1 MPLLSFDDLKMN
13 RISLAD
19 LPDRAQLMRRVDRKF
34 RIGAEHLDLLFRL
47 ITPHYNLVQAGTQDS
62 SLYINRYWDGIDR
75 PFFHAHRV
83 RKPRRYK
90 FRQRTYAADGMSF
103 WELKERLATGYTRK
117 TRLEVGSS
125 MQADG
130 PSMQADRPSMQAD
143 GPSMQADGA
152 SMQADR
158 PPMHADGAQVAL
170 NRLWNRVG
178 MDPPADLQPALD
190 IHYKR
195 LSFVHN
201 NGHER
206 LTLDYD
212 LCLSRPIINAEQ
224 GDDTPQ
230 TSSLSFPPTEST
242 EAAQTW
248 LCSRD
253 LYILELK
260 QDRPGPSILDPLRQS
275 RSLQAISFSKYYM
288 GSLLWQA
295 HEQNHQAVRA
305 IPTRIGY
312 GRAWTMNPTQY
323 PLNNESYLISP
334 GQ

>member
-47 ITPHYNLVQAGTQDS
+47 IAPHYRLVQAGTQDS

-117 TRLEVGSS
+117 TRLAV
-125 MQADG
+125 G
-130 PSMQADRPSMQAD
+130 PSPRDE
-143 GPSMQADGA
+143 A
-152 SMQADR
+152 SSPRDEE
-158 PPMHADGAQVAL
+158 AQVAL

-242 EAAQTW
+242 EATQTW

-323 PLNNESYLISP
+323 PLDNEPYSISP

>member
-1 MPLLSFDDLKMN
+1 MPPLNLEELEIN
-13 RISLAD
+13 RIALAD
-19 LPDRAQLMRRVDRKF
+19 LPVRAQLMRRVDRKF

-47 ITPHYNLVQAGTQDS
+47 IGPHYSLVQAGAQDA

-117 TRLEVGSS
+117 TRLEVG
-125 MQADG
+125 

-143 GPSMQADGA
+143 G
-152 SMQADR
+152 
-158 PPMHADGAQVAL
+158 AQVAL
-170 NRLWNRVG
+170 NRLWNCVG
-178 MDPPADLQPALD
+178 VDPPFGLQPALD

-212 LCLSRPIINAEQ
+212 LCLSRPIITSVQ
-224 GDDTPQ
+224 GNDTLQ
-230 TSSLSFPPTEST
+230 TSSLSFPPAAST

-248 LCSRD
+248 LCSRE
-253 LYILELK
+253 LYVLELK

-275 RSLQAISFSKYYM
+275 RCLQAISFSKYYI

-323 PLNNESYLISP
+323 PLNNDPYSISP

>member
-1 MPLLSFDDLKMN
+1 
-13 RISLAD
+13 
-19 LPDRAQLMRRVDRKF
+19 
-34 RIGAEHLDLLFRL
+34 
-47 ITPHYNLVQAGTQDS
+47 
-62 SLYINRYWDGIDR
+62 
-75 PFFHAHRV
+75 
-83 RKPRRYK
+83 
-90 FRQRTYAADGMSF
+90 MSF

-130 PSMQADRPSMQAD
+130 PSMQAD

-178 MDPPADLQPALD
+178 VDPPVGLQPALD

-212 LCLSRPIINAEQ
+212 LCLSRPIINTEQ

-312 GRAWTMNPTQY
+312 GRAWTMYPTQI
-323 PLNNESYLISP
+323 PLDNEPHSIS
-334 GQ
+334 

>member
-1 MPLLSFDDLKMN
+1 
-13 RISLAD
+13 
-19 LPDRAQLMRRVDRKF
+19 
-34 RIGAEHLDLLFRL
+34 
-47 ITPHYNLVQAGTQDS
+47 
-62 SLYINRYWDGIDR
+62 
-75 PFFHAHRV
+75 
-83 RKPRRYK
+83 
-90 FRQRTYAADGMSF
+90 
-103 WELKERLATGYTRK
+103 
-117 TRLEVGSS
+117 
-125 MQADG
+125 
-130 PSMQADRPSMQAD
+130 
-143 GPSMQADGA
+143 MQADGA
-152 SMQADR
+152 SMQADMPPMQADR
-158 PPMHADGAQVAL
+158 PPMQADGAQVAL

-242 EAAQTW
+242 EATQTW

-275 RSLQAISFSKYYM
+275 RSLQAISFSKYYI

-323 PLNNESYLISP
+323 PLDNVPYSNTP

>member
-1 MPLLSFDDLKMN
+1 MSPLSLIDLKIN
-13 RISLAD
+13 RIALSD
-19 LPDRAQLMRRVDRKF
+19 LPVRAQLMRRVDRKF
-34 RIGAEHLDLLFRL
+34 RIGAEHLDSLFQL
-47 ITPHYNLVQAGTQDS
+47 IAPHYSLVQAGEQDA
-62 SLYINRYWDGIDR
+62 SLYMNRYWDGIER
-75 PFFHAHRV
+75 PFFHAHQV

-117 TRLEVGSS
+117 TRLEVE
-125 MQADG
+125 
-130 PSMQADRPSMQAD
+130 PSLRDVEPSLHD
-143 GPSMQADGA
+143 VGA
-152 SMQADR
+152 SIRDVEPSIR
-158 PPMHADGAQVAL
+158 NVGAQVAL

-178 MDPPADLQPALD
+178 LDPPRDLQPALD

-212 LCLSRPIINAEQ
+212 LCLSKPIDVHGL
-224 GDDTPQ
+224 GDSPPL
-230 TSSLSFPPTEST
+230 TSRLSFLATKPTEAHPTSEPT

-253 LYILELK
+253 LYLLELK
-260 QDRPGPSILDPLRQS
+260 QDRPGPSILDPLR
-275 RSLQAISFSKYYM
+275 RCRRLQAISFSKYYI

-295 HEQNHQAVRA
+295 YEQKHKVVRT
-305 IPTRIGY
+305 IPTRLGY
-312 GRAWTMNPTQY
+312 GQAWTMNPIQY
-323 PLNNESYLISP
+323 PT
-334 GQ
+334 

>member
-1 MPLLSFDDLKMN
+1 MPPLNLEDLEIN
-13 RISLAD
+13 RIALAD
-19 LPDRAQLMRRVDRKF
+19 LPVRAQLMRRVDRKF

-47 ITPHYNLVQAGTQDS
+47 IGPHYSLVQAGAQDA

-117 TRLEVGSS
+117 TRLEVG
-125 MQADG
+125 
-130 PSMQADRPSMQAD
+130 PSMHYDKPSMH
-143 GPSMQADGA
+143 P
-152 SMQADR
+152 
-158 PPMHADGAQVAL
+158 DGAQVAL

-178 MDPPADLQPALD
+178 VDPPVGLQPALD

-212 LCLSRPIINAEQ
+212 VCLSRPIITSVQ
-224 GDDTPQ
+224 GNDTLQ
-230 TSSLSFPPTEST
+230 SSSLSFPPTAST
-242 EAAQTW
+242 EAEQTW
-248 LCSRD
+248 LCSRE
-253 LYILELK
+253 LYVLELK

-275 RSLQAISFSKYYM
+275 RCLQAISFSKYYI

-295 HEQNHQAVRA
+295 HERNHQAVRA
-305 IPTRIGY
+305 IPNRIGY
-312 GRAWTMNPTQY
+312 GRAWTMNPTQN
-323 PLNNESYLISP
+323 PLDNEPYSIS
-334 GQ
+334 

>member
-1 MPLLSFDDLKMN
+1 MPPLNLEDLEIN
-13 RISLAD
+13 RIALAD
-19 LPDRAQLMRRVDRKF
+19 LPVRAQLMRRVDRKF

-47 ITPHYNLVQAGTQDS
+47 IGPHYRLVQAGAQDA

-117 TRLEVGSS
+117 TRLEVG
-125 MQADG
+125 
-130 PSMQADRPSMQAD
+130 PSMQAD
-143 GPSMQADGA
+143 GP

-178 MDPPADLQPALD
+178 MDPPVGLQPALD

>member
-1 MPLLSFDDLKMN
+1 MPPLSLDDLKMN
-13 RISLAD
+13 RIALAD
-19 LPDRAQLMRRVDRKF
+19 LPVRAQLMRRVDRKF

-47 ITPHYNLVQAGTQDS
+47 IAPHYSLVQAGTQDA
-62 SLYINRYWDGIDR
+62 SLYINRYWDGTDR

-103 WELKERLATGYTRK
+103 WELKERMATGYTRK
-117 TRLEVGSS
+117 TRLEVE
-125 MQADG
+125 
-130 PSMQADRPSMQAD
+130 PSLRDE
-143 GPSMQADGA
+143 GA
-152 SMQADR
+152 SLHDEE
-158 PPMHADGAQVAL
+158 AQVAL

-206 LTLDYD
+206 LTIDFD
-212 LCLSRPIINAEQ
+212 LCLSRPIFNAEQ

-230 TSSLSFPPTEST
+230 TSSLSLPPTAST

-312 GRAWTMNPTQY
+312 GRAWTMNPTHI
-323 PLNNESYLISP
+323 PLDNEPHSIS
-334 GQ
+334 

>member
-13 RISLAD
+13 RIALAD
-19 LPDRAQLMRRVDRKF
+19 LPVRAQLMRRVDRKF

-47 ITPHYNLVQAGTQDS
+47 IAPHYRLVQAGTQDS

-103 WELKERLATGYTRK
+103 WELTERMATGYTRK
-117 TRLEVGSS
+117 TRLEVE
-125 MQADG
+125 
-130 PSMQADRPSMQAD
+130 PSLRDEGVSLHD
-143 GPSMQADGA
+143 EE
-152 SMQADR
+152 
-158 PPMHADGAQVAL
+158 AQVAL

-206 LTLDYD
+206 LTIDFD

-224 GDDTPQ
+224 SDDTPQ

-242 EAAQTW
+242 EATQTW

-323 PLNNESYLISP
+323 PLDNVPYSNTP

>member
-1 MPLLSFDDLKMN
+1 MPPLNLEDLEIN
-13 RISLAD
+13 RIALAD
-19 LPDRAQLMRRVDRKF
+19 LPVRAQLMRRVDRKF

-47 ITPHYNLVQAGTQDS
+47 IGPHYSLVQAGAQDA

-117 TRLEVGSS
+117 TRLEVG
-125 MQADG
+125 
-130 PSMQADRPSMQAD
+130 PSMQ
-143 GPSMQADGA
+143 
-152 SMQADR
+152 
-158 PPMHADGAQVAL
+158 ADGAQVAL

-178 MDPPADLQPALD
+178 VDPPFGLQPALD

-212 LCLSRPIINAEQ
+212 LCLSRPIITSVQ
-224 GDDTPQ
+224 GNDTLQ
-230 TSSLSFPPTEST
+230 TSSLSFPPTAST
-242 EAAQTW
+242 QAAQTW
-248 LCSRD
+248 LCSRE

-260 QDRPGPSILDPLRQS
+260 QDRPGTSILDPLRQS
-275 RSLQAISFSKYYM
+275 RCLQAISFSKYYI

-312 GRAWTMNPTQY
+312 GRAWTLNPTQY
-323 PLNNESYLISP
+323 PLNNDPYSISP

>member
-1 MPLLSFDDLKMN
+1 MPPLNLEDLEIN
-13 RISLAD
+13 RIALAD

-47 ITPHYNLVQAGTQDS
+47 IGPHYRLVQAGAQDA

-117 TRLEVGSS
+117 TRLEVG
-125 MQADG
+125 
-130 PSMQADRPSMQAD
+130 
-143 GPSMQADGA
+143 PSMQADGA

-158 PPMHADGAQVAL
+158 PPMHADGAQFAL

-242 EAAQTW
+242 EATQTW

-275 RSLQAISFSKYYM
+275 RSLQAISFSKYYI

-312 GRAWTMNPTQY
+312 GRAWTMYPTQI
-323 PLNNESYLISP
+323 PLDNEPHSIS
-334 GQ
+334 

>member
-1 MPLLSFDDLKMN
+1 MPPLNLEDLEIN
-13 RISLAD
+13 RIALAD
-19 LPDRAQLMRRVDRKF
+19 LPVRAQLMRRVDRKF

-47 ITPHYNLVQAGTQDS
+47 IGPHYSLVQAGAQDA

-117 TRLEVGSS
+117 TRLEVGPSIH
-125 MQADG
+125 ADG
-130 PSMQADRPSMQAD
+130 PSMQAD

-152 SMQADR
+152 SMQADG
-158 PPMHADGAQVAL
+158 PSMQADGAQVAL

-178 MDPPADLQPALD
+178 VDPPFGLQPALD

-212 LCLSRPIINAEQ
+212 LCLSRPIITSVQ
-224 GDDTPQ
+224 GNDALQ
-230 TSSLSFPPTEST
+230 TSSLSFPPTAST
-242 EAAQTW
+242 QAAQTW
-248 LCSRD
+248 LCSRE

-275 RSLQAISFSKYYM
+275 RCLQAISFSKYYI

-323 PLNNESYLISP
+323 PLDNEPRPIS
-334 GQ
+334 

>member
-103 WELKERLATGYTRK
+103 WELKERMATGYTRK
-117 TRLEVGSS
+117 TRLEVE
-125 MQADG
+125 
-130 PSMQADRPSMQAD
+130 PSLRDEGVSLHD
-143 GPSMQADGA
+143 EE
-152 SMQADR
+152 
-158 PPMHADGAQVAL
+158 AQVAL

-178 MDPPADLQPALD
+178 MDPPVGLQPALD

-212 LCLSRPIINAEQ
+212 LCLSRPIINTEQ

>member
-47 ITPHYNLVQAGTQDS
+47 IAPHYRLVQAGTQDS

-117 TRLEVGSS
+117 TRLEVG
-125 MQADG
+125 
-130 PSMQADRPSMQAD
+130 
-143 GPSMQADGA
+143 PSMQADGA

-178 MDPPADLQPALD
+178 VDPPVGLQPALD

-312 GRAWTMNPTQY
+312 GRAWTMYPTQI
-323 PLNNESYLISP
+323 PLDNEPYSISP
-334 GQ
+334 EQ

>member
-13 RISLAD
+13 RIALAD
-19 LPDRAQLMRRVDRKF
+19 LPVRAQLMRRVDRKF

-47 ITPHYNLVQAGTQDS
+47 IAPHYSLVQAGTQDA

-103 WELKERLATGYTRK
+103 WELKERMATGYTRK
-117 TRLEVGSS
+117 TRLEVE
-125 MQADG
+125 
-130 PSMQADRPSMQAD
+130 PSLRDE
-143 GPSMQADGA
+143 GA
-152 SMQADR
+152 SLHDG
-158 PPMHADGAQVAL
+158 GAQVAL

-212 LCLSRPIINAEQ
+212 LCLSRPIFNAEQ
-224 GDDTPQ
+224 GEDTPQ
-230 TSSLSFPPTEST
+230 TSSLSFPPTAST

-275 RSLQAISFSKYYM
+275 RRLQAISFSKYYM
-288 GSLLWQA
+288 GNLLWQA

-312 GRAWTMNPTQY
+312 GRAWTMNPTHI
-323 PLNNESYLISP
+323 PLDNEPHSIS
-334 GQ
+334 